1 MRDFILNFVLDEGG
15 CKFCDLYLAC
25 IKNNYAHDQIASTV
39 SQLVQEKELI
49 EVRFY
54 IKDIHGE
61 RMGFI
66 LPKDTSVRIMN
77 PIF

>member
-1 MRDFILNFVLDEGG
+1 MRQFILDFVSSSGG
-15 CKFCDLYLAC
+15 CKFCDLYLEA
-25 IKNNYAHDQIASTV
+25 IKRFYTYDEISSMV
-39 SQLVQEKELI
+39 SQLVQENELI

-61 RMGFI
+61 RMGFL
-66 LPKDTSVRIMN
+66 LPKDTSVRIMR

>member
-1 MRDFILNFVLDEGG
+1 MRQFILDFVSDSGG
-15 CKFCDLYLAC
+15 CKFCDLYFAA
-25 IKNNYAHDQIASTV
+25 IKRFYTYDEISSMA

-61 RMGFI
+61 RMGFL
-66 LPKDTSVRIMN
+66 LPKDTSVRIISQ
-77 PIF
+77 IF